1 MVDVVTYDPEA
12 HGDAWRTFIVEAYK
26 NPNYVLLSPAFL
38 RWQFLDNPA
47 NKTGAHTLWV
57 VVHDGVVI
65 AQLGIVPFVG
75 SAPDGERFDGAYPI
89 NLIVR
94 PDYQAVGLGAVLMN
108 RLLKETSCVLNPGS
122 SEAGATL
129 CAGLGM
135 QDLGCLRRY
144 VVATDLERAQALAT
158 DGRLPSA
165 ARVTA
170 AMDETDADAVSPP
183 MRELPDAAP
192 ASFAFPL
199 PCYGALRDRTFM
211 TWRYETHPGIAY
223 EFLLSHDLGS
233 VLVFHEERE
242 PTTGCLVLR
251 IVDLLADADAQVPL
265 LAALLRE
272 AGTRG
277 AALVDFFTSTPAYDD
292 ALRTTGFFR
301 EDDADD
307 SRFAALF
314 QPLDFR
320 KTGIRVLASS
330 PGEQSTTF
338 EQWYVTKADSDQDR
352 PNDTRQIVAE

>member
-12 HGDAWRTFIVEAYK
+12 HGDAWRKFIVEAYK

-57 VVHDGVVI
+57 VEHDGAVI

-144 VVATDLERAQALAT
+144 VLATDLERAQALAT

-165 ARVTA
+165 ARVTV
-170 AMDETDADAVSPP
+170 AMDEDRYRRRFSTDARASRCGAGELRVPP
-183 MRELPDAAP
+183 
-192 ASFAFPL
+192 
-199 PCYGALRDRTFM
+199 
-211 TWRYETHPGIAY
+211 
-223 EFLLSHDLGS
+223 
-233 VLVFHEERE
+233 
-242 PTTGCLVLR
+242 
-251 IVDLLADADAQVPL
+251 
-265 LAALLRE
+265 ALLRR
-272 AGTRG
+272 APRSHLHDM
-277 AALVDFFTSTPAYDD
+277 AVRDPPRHRL
-292 ALRTTGFFR
+292 
-301 EDDADD
+301 
-307 SRFAALF
+307 
-314 QPLDFR
+314 
-320 KTGIRVLASS
+320 
-330 PGEQSTTF
+330 
-338 EQWYVTKADSDQDR
+338 
-352 PNDTRQIVAE
+352 